1 MNTKTAAANSL
12 YIILFSQLASVS
24 ATILAGNI
32 PSFRWS
38 VLALMVS
45 GGIGGGIV
53 GRILNRRI
61 DDRAVERLFIALMA
75 VIIAISLFNAWRY
88 GT

>member
-38 VLALMVS
+38 ILALMVS
-45 GGIGGGIV
+45 GGIGGDRGPYPESQDRRSGCRALV
-53 GRILNRRI
+53 HCLDGRHHCHKP
-61 DDRAVERLFIALMA
+61 V
-75 VIIAISLFNAWRY
+75 
-88 GT
+88 